1 MKCVFSV
8 TTQEK
13 DVRLDDQV
21 VLKKDTFCCLESML
35 QNDKDIN
42 VSPNL
47 KWRQVSDVLCDP
59 TVPQKLKGKF
69 YRTVIQ
75 PAMLYRPECWPTKR
89 RHEQLCVSEI
99 HML

>member
-21 VLKKDTFCCLESML
+21 VPKKDTFCCLESML

-47 KWRQVSDVLCDP
+47 K
-59 TVPQKLKGKF
+59 
-69 YRTVIQ
+69 
-75 PAMLYRPECWPTKR
+75 
-89 RHEQLCVSEI
+89 
-99 HML
+99 